1 MRIKVAITVAL
12 ALSVVGGGCSR
23 PWQVSTADLAP
34 LKSQPYGQTLKS
46 QPYGQTRYSNSYDPP
61 SQYPDPYVPS
71 RPRYSDPYA
80 PSQYGQASPSNPLGP
95 VSEPNPPPVVQSSS
109 ARKVKTITI
118 PAPGAPAEP
127 EVTRSTIKASP

>member
-23 PWQVSTADLAP
+23 PWQLSTADLAP
-34 LKSQPYGQTLKS
+34 LKSQPYEQK
-46 QPYGQTRYSNSYDPP
+46 RYSNLYDPP

-71 RPRYSDPYA
+71 RPRYSDRYA
-80 PSQYGQASPSNPLGP
+80 PSQYGRASSSNQLGP
-95 VSEPNPPPVVQSSS
+95 VSDPNPPPVVQSSS

-127 EVTRSTIKASP
+127 EVSRSTIKASP

>member
-23 PWQVSTADLAP
+23 PWQLSTADLAP
-34 LKSQPYGQTLKS
+34 LKSQPYEQK
-46 QPYGQTRYSNSYDPP
+46 RYSNLYDPP

-80 PSQYGQASPSNPLGP
+80 PSQYGRASSSNPLGP
-95 VSEPNPPPVVQSSS
+95 VSDPNPPPVVQSSS

-127 EVTRSTIKASP
+127 EVSRSTIKASP

>member
-34 LKSQPYGQTLKS
+34 LKSQPYGQT
-46 QPYGQTRYSNSYDPP
+46 RYSNSYDPP

-71 RPRYSDPYA
+71 RPRYSDPFA
-80 PSQYGQASPSNPLGP
+80 PSQYGRASPSNPLGP
-95 VSEPNPPPVVQSSS
+95 VSEPNLPPVVQSSS

-127 EVTRSTIKASP
+127 EVTRSKIKASP